1 MWQKHKGEKI
11 DPNNWIRLDW
21 GLDFN
26 NINKKKA
33 QEKDQRKEIKILVT

>member
-1 MWQKHKGEKI
+1 MWQKHKEEKI